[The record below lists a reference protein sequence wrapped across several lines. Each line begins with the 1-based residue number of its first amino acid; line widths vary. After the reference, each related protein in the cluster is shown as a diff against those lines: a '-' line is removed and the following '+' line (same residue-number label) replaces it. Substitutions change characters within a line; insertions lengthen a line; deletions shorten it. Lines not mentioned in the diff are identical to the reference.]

1 MTNIVIPATGPL
13 DYDIVIQKGKT
24 LSLVLRVEAAPLVY
38 KAITAIT
45 KAGPVAIT
53 AASHGLTDGWRAAV
67 SSVGGMRQLNSE
79 HFPPQDTDYHKVT
92 KTDANTVGFNDVDS
106 TNYTTYTSGGSL
118 VYPTALSLAS
128 CSARMQIRATAA
140 ATATLASLVS
150 PTDIVLDDAAKTV
163 TVTITAAVTA
173 AYTFT
178 SGVYDL
184 EFVNAAS
191 AVSLLMSGNVTVEA
205 EVTR

>member
-1 MTNIVIPATGPL
+1 MTNIVIPSGGNLA
-13 DYDIVIQKGKT
+13 YDLTIQKGKT
-24 LSLVLRVEAAPLVY
+24 LSLVLRLESDPLVY

-53 AASHGLTDGWRAAV
+53 ATSHGLTDGWRAAV
-67 SSVGGMRQLNSE
+67 SSVGGMRQINSK
-79 HFPPQDTDYHKVT
+79 HFPPQDTDYHKIT
-92 KTDANTVGFNDVDS
+92 KTDANIVTFNDTDS

-128 CSARMQIRATAA
+128 CSARMQIRTTAA
-140 ATATLASLVS
+140 STTTLASLVS
-150 PTDIVLDDAAKTV
+150 PTDIVLDDTTKTI

-178 SGVYDL
+178 AGQYDL

>member
-1 MTNIVIPATGPL
+1 M
-13 DYDIVIQKGKT
+13 
-24 LSLVLRVEAAPLVY
+24 LRLETDPLVY

-53 AASHGLTDGWRAAV
+53 ATSHGLTGGWRAAV
-67 SSVGGMRQLNSE
+67 SSAGGMRQLNST

-92 KTDANTVGFNDVDS
+92 KTDANTIGFNDVDS

-128 CSARMQIRATAA
+128 CSARLQIRATAA
-140 ATATLASLVS
+140 ATATLASWTTS
-150 PTDIVLDDAAKTV
+150 SEIALDDTLKTL
-163 TVTITAAVTA
+163 TITVLAATTA